1 MDLQNLL
8 PKNQKKLYG
17 YHKEFNELVTLYKNK
32 KLPSKIFFNGP
43 KGIGKSTIAYH
54 LINYIFSNKE
64 KYKYDLTNLEIN
76 NLNKSHKLLL
86 NNTHPNFHLVDIMN
100 DKKVIEISQIRQMIN
115 YSTKST
121 FNNNERI
128 ILIDNV
134 ENLNLNSLNSLL
146 KIVEEPN
153 ENTLFILIFDSNK
166 NILNTLK
173 SRCLKF
179 NLYLSFSQ
187 SVEITNKILN
197 SNILD
202 LISEDF
208 LHYYNTPGDFINLIN
223 FANSLNLN
231 LKEFDLKKFLI
242 HLIDAGYYKNNTFI
256 KNNIYK
262 YIELYLLKL
271 MKGSTSKNK
280 INILYNESIKKIANM
295 KKYNLDQESIM
306 IDLKTKL
313 FNG

>member
-1 MDLQNLL
+1 MDLKNLL
-8 PKNQKKLYG
+8 PNNQEKLYG
-17 YHKEFNELVTLYKNK
+17 YNNEFTELVKLYKNK
-32 KLPSKIFFNGP
+32 KLPSKIFFTGP
-43 KGIGKSTIAYH
+43 KGIGKATMAYH
-54 LINYIFSNKE
+54 LINYIFSSKE
-64 KYKYDLTNLEIN
+64 EYQYDLSNLEIN
-76 NLNKSHKLLL
+76 NLNKSYKLLL
-86 NNTHPNFHLVDIMN
+86 NNTHPNFHLVDIMK

-231 LKEFDLKKFLI
+231 LKELDLKKFLI

>member
-1 MDLQNLL
+1 MDLKNLL
-8 PKNQKKLYG
+8 PNNQKKLYG
-17 YHKEFNELVTLYKNK
+17 YNNEFTELVKLYKNK
-32 KLPSKIFFNGP
+32 KLPSKIFLTGP
-43 KGIGKSTIAYH
+43 KGIGKATMAYH
-54 LINYIFSNKE
+54 LINYIFSSKE
-64 KYKYDLTNLEIN
+64 EYQYDLSNLEIN
-76 NLNKSHKLLL
+76 NLNKSYKLLL
-86 NNTHPNFHLVDIMN
+86 NNTHPNFHLVDIMK

-121 FNNNERI
+121 FNSNEKI

-208 LHYYNTPGDFINLIN
+208 LHYYNTPGDFINLVN

-242 HLIDAGYYKNNTFI
+242 HLIDAEYYKNNTFI

>member
-1 MDLQNLL
+1 MDLKNLL
-8 PKNQKKLYG
+8 SNNQEKLYG
-17 YHKEFNELVTLYKNK
+17 YNNEFTELVKLYKNK
-32 KLPSKIFFNGP
+32 KLPSKIFLTGP
-43 KGIGKSTIAYH
+43 KGIGKATMAYH
-54 LINYIFSNKE
+54 LINYIFSSKE
-64 KYKYDLTNLEIN
+64 EYQYDLSNLEIN
-76 NLNKSHKLLL
+76 NLNKSYKLLL
-86 NNTHPNFHLVDIMN
+86 NNTHPNFHLVDIMK

>member
-1 MDLQNLL
+1 MDLKNLL
-8 PKNQKKLYG
+8 PNNQKKLYG
-17 YHKEFNELVTLYKNK
+17 YNNEFTELVKLYKNK
-32 KLPSKIFFNGP
+32 KLPSKIFLTGP
-43 KGIGKSTIAYH
+43 KGIGKATMAYH
-54 LINYIFSNKE
+54 LINYIFSSKE
-64 KYKYDLTNLEIN
+64 EYQYDLSNLEIN
-76 NLNKSHKLLL
+76 NLNKSYKLLL
-86 NNTHPNFHLVDIMN
+86 NNTHPNFHLVDIMK
-100 DKKVIEISQIRQMIN
+100 DKKIIEISQIRQMIN

>member
-1 MDLQNLL
+1 MDLKNLL
-8 PKNQKKLYG
+8 PNNQKKLYG
-17 YHKEFNELVTLYKNK
+17 YNNEFTELVKLYKNK
-32 KLPSKIFFNGP
+32 KLPSKIFLTGP
-43 KGIGKSTIAYH
+43 KGIGKATMAYH
-54 LINYIFSNKE
+54 LINYIFSSKE
-64 KYKYDLTNLEIN
+64 EYQYDLSNLEIN
-76 NLNKSHKLLL
+76 NLNKSYKLLL
-86 NNTHPNFHLVDIMN
+86 NNTHPNFHLVDIMK

-173 SRCLKF
+173 SRCSKF

-187 SVEITNKILN
+187 SEEITNKILN

-271 MKGSTSKNK
+271 MKGSSSKNK

>member
-1 MDLQNLL
+1 MDLQDLL

-64 KYKYDLTNLEIN
+64 EYKYDLTNLEIN

-86 NNTHPNFHLVDIMN
+86 NNTHPNFHLVDIMK

-242 HLIDAGYYKNNTFI
+242 HLIDAEYYKNNTFI

>member
-1 MDLQNLL
+1 MDLKNLL
-8 PKNQKKLYG
+8 PNNQKKLYG
-17 YHKEFNELVTLYKNK
+17 YNNEFTELVKLYKNK
-32 KLPSKIFFNGP
+32 KLPSKIFLTGP
-43 KGIGKSTIAYH
+43 KGIGKATMAYH
-54 LINYIFSNKE
+54 LINYIFSSKE
-64 KYKYDLTNLEIN
+64 EYQYDLSNLEIN
-76 NLNKSHKLLL
+76 NLNKSYKLLL
-86 NNTHPNFHLVDIMN
+86 NNTHPNFHLVDIMK

-134 ENLNLNSLNSLL
+134 ENLNLNSLNALL

-242 HLIDAGYYKNNTFI
+242 HLIDAEYYKNNTFI

>member
-17 YHKEFNELVTLYKNK
+17 YHKEFNELVKLYKNK

-54 LINYIFSNKE
+54 LINYIFSSKE
-64 KYKYDLTNLEIN
+64 EYKYDLNNLEIN
-76 NLNKSHKLLL
+76 YLNKSHKLIL
-86 NNTHPNFHLVDIMN
+86 NNTHPNLHHVDIME
-100 DKKVIEISQIRQMIN
+100 DKKIIEISQIRQMIN

-134 ENLNLNSLNSLL
+134 ENLNLNSVNALL

-179 NLYLSFSQ
+179 NLYLSFPQ

-202 LISEDF
+202 SISKDL

-242 HLIDAGYYKNNTFI
+242 HLIDVGYYKNNTFI

-271 MKGSTSKNK
+271 MKGSTSKSK
-280 INILYNESIKKIANM
+280 ISILYNESIKKIANM
-295 KKYNLDQESIM
+295 KKYNLDQESIF

>member
-1 MDLQNLL
+1 MDLQDLL

-17 YHKEFNELVTLYKNK
+17 YHKEFNELITLYKNK

-64 KYKYDLTNLEIN
+64 EYKYDLTNLEIN
-76 NLNKSHKLLL
+76 NLNKSYKLLL
-86 NNTHPNFHLVDIMN
+86 NNTHPNFHLVDIMK

-166 NILNTLK
+166 NIFNTLK

-179 NLYLSFSQ
+179 NLHLSFSQ
-187 SVEITNKILN
+187 SIEITNKILN

-208 LHYYNTPGDFINLIN
+208 LHYYNTPGDYINLIN
-223 FANSLNLN
+223 FAKLLNLN

-242 HLIDAGYYKNNTFI
+242 YLIDAGYYKNNTFI

-271 MKGSTSKNK
+271 MKESTTKNK
-280 INILYNESIKKIANM
+280 IYILYNESIKKIANM

>member
-1 MDLQNLL
+1 MDLKNLL
-8 PKNQKKLYG
+8 PNNQEKLYG
-17 YHKEFNELVTLYKNK
+17 YNNEFTELVKLYKNK
-32 KLPSKIFFNGP
+32 KLPSKIFLTGP
-43 KGIGKSTIAYH
+43 KGIGKATMAYH
-54 LINYIFSNKE
+54 LINYIFSSKE
-64 KYKYDLTNLEIN
+64 EYQYDLSNLEIN
-76 NLNKSHKLLL
+76 NLNKSYKLLL
-86 NNTHPNFHLVDIMN
+86 NNTHPNFHLVDIMK

-242 HLIDAGYYKNNTFI
+242 HLIDVEYYKNNTFI

-271 MKGSTSKNK
+271 MKASTSKNK

>member
-1 MDLQNLL
+1 MDLKNLL
-8 PKNQKKLYG
+8 PNNQKKLYG
-17 YHKEFNELVTLYKNK
+17 YNNEFTELVKLYKNK
-32 KLPSKIFFNGP
+32 KLPSKIFLTGP
-43 KGIGKSTIAYH
+43 KGIGKATMAYH
-54 LINYIFSNKE
+54 LINYIFSSKE
-64 KYKYDLTNLEIN
+64 EYQYDLSNLEIN
-76 NLNKSHKLLL
+76 NLNKSYKLLL
-86 NNTHPNFHLVDIMN
+86 NNTHPNFHLVDIMK

-197 SNILD
+197 SNISD

>member
-1 MDLQNLL
+1 MDLQDLL

-54 LINYIFSNKE
+54 LINYIFSDKE

-86 NNTHPNFHLVDIMN
+86 NNTHPNFHLVDIMK

-271 MKGSTSKNK
+271 MKKSTSKNK

>member
-1 MDLQNLL
+1 MDLKNLL
-8 PKNQKKLYG
+8 PNNQEKLYG
-17 YHKEFNELVTLYKNK
+17 YNNEFTELVKLYENK
-32 KLPSKIFFNGP
+32 KLPSKIFFTGP
-43 KGIGKSTIAYH
+43 KGIGKATMAYH
-54 LINYIFSNKE
+54 LINYIFSSKE
-64 KYKYDLTNLEIN
+64 EYQYDLSNLEIN
-76 NLNKSHKLLL
+76 NLNKSHKLILH
-86 NNTHPNFHLVDIMN
+86 NTHPNFHLVDIMK
-100 DKKVIEISQIRQMIN
+100 DKKIIEISQIRQMIN

-242 HLIDAGYYKNNTFI
+242 YLIDAEYYKNNTFI

>member
-1 MDLQNLL
+1 MDLKNLL
-8 PKNQKKLYG
+8 PNNQKKLYG
-17 YHKEFNELVTLYKNK
+17 YNNEFTELVKLYKNK
-32 KLPSKIFFNGP
+32 KLPSKIFLTGP
-43 KGIGKSTIAYH
+43 KGIGKATIAYH
-54 LINYIFSNKE
+54 LINYIFSSKE
-64 KYKYDLTNLEIN
+64 EYQYDLSNLEIN
-76 NLNKSHKLLL
+76 NLNKSYKLLL
-86 NNTHPNFHLVDIMN
+86 NNTHPNFHLVDIME

-121 FNNNERI
+121 FNNKERI